1 MNLRWWST
9 ALLMVALGLGLGAS
23 GFAAD
28 TPAASVQPWGVSLLM
43 QGLAAHQPRQ
53 ANYVEEK
60 YLGVLDTPLIS
71 SGSLIYRAPDYLE
84 KRTRAPRPAV
94 MTLSGET
101 LTLTEDSQTQTL
113 DLTAHPDAAEY
124 VNSIRGLLSGNLALL
139 RKTFSLQLTGDRN
152 HWTLLLRPAG
162 GRIGGMIDSIS
173 VTGSGDIIRRLEY
186 DESDGDRSIMT
197 IQPKARP

>member
-1 MNLRWWST
+1 MNLRWWPT
-9 ALLMVALGLGLGAS
+9 ALLMVGLGLGAS

-28 TPAASVQPWGVSLLM
+28 TPPAPAQSWGVNILM

-53 ANYVEEK
+53 ANYIEEK

-71 SGSLIYRAPDYLE
+71 SGSLIYRVPDYLE
-84 KRTRAPRPAV
+84 KRTRTPRPAV

-101 LTLTEDSQTQTL
+101 LTLTEDNQTQTL
-113 DLTAHPDAAEY
+113 DLAAHPDAAEY